1 MTEEKPSKRVKSI
14 TPEEMRTAAN
24 DLIEMCKR
32 TLDAIGKLGDK
43 SLRIDGWDSVPKSV
57 NTIRKHFAK
66 IIGEAGLRD
75 LLYASDLESEDTQDQ
90 LSQKQSISAKRSAKK
105 KTTGDSNSD

>member
-1 MTEEKPSKRVKSI
+1 MSEEKPSKRVKSI

-32 TLDAIGKLGDK
+32 TLEAVGKLGDK

-75 LLYASDLESEDTQDQ
+75 LLYATDLENEDATNAPTEKE
-90 LSQKQSISAKRSAKK
+90 LVRATRSAKTK
-105 KTTGDSNSD
+105 PKRDDD